1 MAFLAMVAGA
11 ARGLATLMT
20 EFLRIAASMTSV
32 LLVMLIII
40 VLAVILLSSPLNAGL
55 PRSLEPGANW
65 VRPSGRRPLGGHGC
79 AKSGGPLLLPPR
91 APARRLPR

>member
-1 MAFLAMVAGA
+1 VGLVLAIVAFLAMVAGA

-40 VLAVILLSSPLNAGL
+40 VLAVILLA
-55 PRSLEPGANW
+55 
-65 VRPSGRRPLGGHGC
+65 HH
-79 AKSGGPLLLPPR
+79 
-91 APARRLPR
+91 